1 MNCLIIGAGKIGI
14 DLYIKCRRIKCFKN
28 LYIFNRNK
36 DSIGAK
42 FCKKNN
48 FNYSNDGILGLKK
61 KIEKNNINIVF
72 DATSAASS
80 LKNYKALKSYSNY
93 IFYVNLTPSKIGDY
107 MVPYYSLNNMS
118 KKINLITCGG
128 QSSIPLIIEMRKVLK
143 NLIYVELVSSIAS
156 LSAGKATR
164 ENVNDYIQNTQAAI
178 SNLSGINNNKVI
190 INLNPSNPPVNMMNS
205 IFFEC
210 SKKITK
216 LNLLKITKVLKIIN
230 KKIKTYIPGYNAKFF
245 MTEKKNIFRV
255 TIRVVGQGDYLPSY
269 AGNLDIITSAAAH
282 LSKLIYEKN
291 YN

>member
-1 MNCLIIGAGKIGI
+1 MNGLIIGAGKIGI
-14 DLYIKCRRIKCFKN
+14 DLYIKCIRIKCFKN

-36 DSIGAK
+36 YSIGAK

-48 FNYSNDGILGLKK
+48 FNYSNNGILGLKK
-61 KIEKNNINIVF
+61 KIEKNNINIIF
-72 DATSAASS
+72 DATSADSS
-80 LKNYKALKSYSNY
+80 FKNYKALKPYLNN

-128 QSSIPLIIEMRKVLK
+128 QSSIPLIIEMKKILK
-143 NLIYVELVSSIAS
+143 NLIYAELVSSIAS

-164 ENVNDYIQNTQAAI
+164 QNINDYIKNTQAAI
-178 SNLSGINNNKVI
+178 SNLSGVKNNKVI

-210 SKKITK
+210 SKDLSKF
-216 LNLLKITKVLKIIN
+216 NLLKIAKVLQMIN

-245 MTEKKNIFRV
+245 KTEKKNIFRV

>member
-1 MNCLIIGAGKIGI
+1 MNGLIIGAGKIGI
-14 DLYIKCRRIKCFKN
+14 DLYIKCRKIKYFKN

-42 FCKKNN
+42 FCRKNN

-80 LKNYKALKSYSNY
+80 LKNYKVLKSYSNY
-93 IFYVNLTPSKIGDY
+93 IFYLNLTPSKIGDY

-164 ENVNDYIQNTQAAI
+164 ENVNDYIENTQAAI
-178 SNLSGINNNKVI
+178 SNLSGVNNNKVI

-216 LNLLKITKVLKIIN
+216 LNLLKITKVLKMIN
-230 KKIKTYIPGYNAKFF
+230 KKIKTYIPGYNAKLF

>member
-1 MNCLIIGAGKIGI
+1 MNGLIIGAGKIGI
-14 DLYIKCRRIKCFKN
+14 DLYIKCRRIKYFKS

-36 DSIGAK
+36 DSIGGK
-42 FCKKNN
+42 FCRKNN
-48 FNYSNDGILGLKK
+48 FNYSNDGIIGLKK

-72 DATSAASS
+72 DATSAVSS
-80 LKNYKALKSYSNY
+80 LKNYKALKLYLNN
-93 IFYVNLTPSKIGDY
+93 IFYLNLTPSKIGNY
-107 MVPYYSLNNMS
+107 MVPYHSLKNIS
-118 KKINLITCGG
+118 KTVNLITCGG
-128 QSSIPLIIEMRKVLK
+128 QSSIPLIIEVKKILK

-164 ENVNDYIQNTQAAI
+164 ENVNDYIQNTQTAI
-178 SNLSGINNNKVI
+178 SNLSGVKNNKVI

-210 SKKITK
+210 SKSLSK
-216 LNLLKITKVLKIIN
+216 LNLIKISKVLKMIN
-230 KKIKTYIPGYNAKFF
+230 KKIKVYIPGYNATLFK
-245 MTEKKNIFRV
+245 TDKKNIFRV

-269 AGNLDIITSAAAH
+269 AGNLDIITSSAAY

>member
-1 MNCLIIGAGKIGI
+1 MNGLIIGAGKIGI
-14 DLYIKCRRIKCFKN
+14 DLYIKCRRIKYFKN

-36 DSIGAK
+36 ESIGGK
-42 FCKKNN
+42 FCRKNN

-72 DATSAASS
+72 DATSAVSS
-80 LKNYKALKSYSNY
+80 LKNYKALKPYLNN

-107 MVPYYSLNNMS
+107 MVPYYSLKNMS
-118 KKINLITCGG
+118 KKVNLITCGG
-128 QSSIPLIIEMRKVLK
+128 QSSIPLIIEVKKILK

-164 ENVNDYIQNTQAAI
+164 ENVNDYIQNTQTAI
-178 SNLSGINNNKVI
+178 SNLSGVKNNKVI

-210 SKKITK
+210 SKGLSK
-216 LNLLKITKVLKIIN
+216 LNLIKISKVLKMIN
-230 KKIKTYIPGYNAKFF
+230 KKIKAYIPGYNAILFK
-245 MTEKKNIFRV
+245 TEKKNIFRV

-269 AGNLDIITSAAAH
+269 AGNLDIITSSAAH

>member
-1 MNCLIIGAGKIGI
+1 MNGLIIGAGKIGI
-14 DLYIKCRRIKCFKN
+14 DLYIKCRRIKYFKN

-36 DSIGAK
+36 DSIGGK
-42 FCKKNN
+42 FCRKNN

-72 DATSAASS
+72 DATSAVSS
-80 LKNYKALKSYSNY
+80 LKNYKALKLYLNN

-107 MVPYYSLNNMS
+107 MVPYYSLKNMS
-118 KKINLITCGG
+118 KKVNLITCGG
-128 QSSIPLIIEMRKVLK
+128 QSSIPLIIEVKKILK

-164 ENVNDYIQNTQAAI
+164 ENVNDYIQNTQTAI
-178 SNLSGINNNKVI
+178 SSLSGVKNNKVI

-210 SKKITK
+210 SKSLSK
-216 LNLLKITKVLKIIN
+216 LNLIKISKVLKMIN
-230 KKIKTYIPGYNAKFF
+230 KKIKAYIPGYNAVLFK
-245 MTEKKNIFRV
+245 TEKKNIFRV

-269 AGNLDIITSAAAH
+269 AGNLDIITSSAAH

>member
-1 MNCLIIGAGKIGI
+1 MNGLIIGAGKIGI
-14 DLYIKCRRIKCFKN
+14 DLYIKCKRKKFFKN

-42 FCKKNN
+42 FCRKNN
-48 FNYSNDGILGLKK
+48 FNYSNDGILGLIK
-61 KIEKNNINIVF
+61 KIEEDKINIIF
-72 DATSAASS
+72 DATSADSS
-80 LKNYKALKSYSNY
+80 LKNYKALKVYLNN

-118 KKINLITCGG
+118 RKINLITCGG
-128 QSSIPLIIEMRKVLK
+128 QSSIPLIIEMKKVLK
-143 NLIYVELVSSIAS
+143 NIIYAELVSSIAS

-164 ENVNDYIQNTQAAI
+164 ENVNDYIQNTQSAI
-178 SNLSGINNNKVI
+178 SNLSGVKNNKVI
-190 INLNPSNPPVNMMNS
+190 INLNPSDPPVNMMNS

-210 SKKITK
+210 SKNLSK
-216 LNLLKITKVLKIIN
+216 LDPLKIAKVLKMIN

-245 MTEKKNIFRV
+245 RTEKKNIFRV

-291 YN
+291 FN

>member
-1 MNCLIIGAGKIGI
+1 MNGLIIGAGKIGI
-14 DLYIKCRRIKCFKN
+14 DLYIKCRRIKYFKN
-28 LYIFNRNK
+28 IYIFNRNK

-42 FCKKNN
+42 FCRKNN

-72 DATSAASS
+72 DATSADSS
-80 LKNYKALKSYSNY
+80 LKNYKALKPYLNN

-107 MVPYYSLNNMS
+107 MVPYYSSNNIS

-128 QSSIPLIIEMRKVLK
+128 QSSIPLIVEMKKILK
-143 NLIYVELVSSIAS
+143 SLIYTELVSSIAS

-178 SNLSGINNNKVI
+178 SNLSGVKNNKVI
-190 INLNPSNPPVNMMNS
+190 INLSPINPPSNMMNS

-210 SKKITK
+210 SENLSKLKFFKI
-216 LNLLKITKVLKIIN
+216 NKVLKMIN
-230 KKIKTYIPGYNAKFF
+230 KKIKIYIPGYNAKFF
-245 MTEKKNIFRV
+245 KTEKKNIFRA

>member
-1 MNCLIIGAGKIGI
+1 MNGLIIGAGKIGI
-14 DLYIKCRRIKCFKN
+14 DLYIKCKKKNFFKN

-42 FCKKNN
+42 FCRKNN
-48 FNYSNDGILGLKK
+48 FNYSNDGILGLIK
-61 KIEKNNINIVF
+61 KIEKDKINIVF
-72 DATSAASS
+72 DATSADSS
-80 LKNYKALKSYSNY
+80 LKNYKALKGYLNN

-178 SNLSGINNNKVI
+178 SNLSAIKNNKVI

-205 IFFEC
+205 IFFES
-210 SKKITK
+210 SK
-216 LNLLKITKVLKIIN
+216 NLSRLDLLRIAKVLKTMN
-230 KKIKTYIPGYNAKFF
+230 KKIKTYLPGYNAKFF
-245 MTEKKNIFRV
+245 ETEKKNIFRV

-291 YN
+291 HN

>member
-1 MNCLIIGAGKIGI
+1 MNGLIIGAGKIGI
-14 DLYIKCRRIKCFKN
+14 DLYIKCRRKKFFKN

-36 DSIGAK
+36 GSIGAK
-42 FCKKNN
+42 FCRKNN
-48 FNYSNDGILGLKK
+48 FNYSNNGILGLIK
-61 KIEKNNINIVF
+61 KIEEDKINIIF
-72 DATSAASS
+72 DATSADSS
-80 LKNYKALKSYSNY
+80 LKNYKALKVYLNN

-143 NLIYVELVSSIAS
+143 NIIYAELVSSIAS

-164 ENVNDYIQNTQAAI
+164 ENVNDYIQNTQSAI
-178 SNLSGINNNKVI
+178 SNLSGVKNNKVI
-190 INLNPSNPPVNMMNS
+190 INLNPSDPPVNMMNS

-210 SKKITK
+210 SKNLSK
-216 LNLLKITKVLKIIN
+216 LDLLKIAKVLKMIN

-245 MTEKKNIFRV
+245 RTEKKNIFRV

-291 YN
+291 FN